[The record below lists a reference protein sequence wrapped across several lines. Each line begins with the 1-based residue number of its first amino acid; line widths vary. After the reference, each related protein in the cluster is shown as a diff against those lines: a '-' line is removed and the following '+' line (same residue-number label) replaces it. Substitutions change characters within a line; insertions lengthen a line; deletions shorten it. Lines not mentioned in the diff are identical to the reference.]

1 MAISHATFFGDPWYV
16 AYIFKIQYK
25 GQSPATGFI
34 LLFVRGLKANCC
46 KLMLISRSTII

>member
-34 LLFVRGLKANCC
+34 LIDLLGNKSNA
-46 KLMLISRSTII
+46 